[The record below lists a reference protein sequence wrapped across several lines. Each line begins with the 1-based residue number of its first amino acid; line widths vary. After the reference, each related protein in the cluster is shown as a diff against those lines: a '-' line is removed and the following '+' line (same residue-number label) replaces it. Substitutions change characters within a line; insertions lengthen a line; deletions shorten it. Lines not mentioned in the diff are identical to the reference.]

1 MSYSGTQIILLI
13 KATFI
18 IIFAIYIFYT
28 LSNRKKID
36 LFSPL
41 YIFPLAYIF
50 YLYSG
55 SLDIIQDTYT
65 ITAKQWTFYLC
76 GLFCFYAGALIP
88 FFKEKTAGQKTPG
101 YDKPWEKNRLI
112 FILSMIFLAVVVT
125 RLFIYSKVGIPLLS
139 SDVNLARLEA
149 FKSGYL
155 GEISIS
161 TEVVFMAAF
170 AGLLIYKKNR
180 FPFYVLLVICLVF
193 ALLTGTRTS
202 LIRQIFP
209 CIILYHYLH
218 KKISIRTF
226 TIIIM
231 IALIFIGSMSFFR
244 VYKMWGSLEVESL
257 REQNYSP
264 LGFWLFY
271 VFRDFK
277 HGPEGFARILEVIP
291 GKFNYQFG
299 RLHILPFLMPLPGH
313 TPQPGVVF
321 KDMVGAEFTGV
332 GLAATLLAPQY
343 ADFGIAG
350 ILLGMFLV
358 GVIFEYTYLLARK
371 KNHHFYYL
379 VYGAIFITLILGIR
393 TNYLNFEIIWT
404 IFLLTLIH
412 FLVGK
417 KTTISSENK
426 NE

>member
-1 MSYSGTQIILLI
+1 
-13 KATFI
+13 
-18 IIFAIYIFYT
+18 
-28 LSNRKKID
+28 
-36 LFSPL
+36 L

-50 YLYSG
+50 YLYLG
-55 SLDIIQDTYT
+55 SLDVIQDTYT
-65 ITAKQWTFYLC
+65 ITAKQWTFYLS

-88 FFKEKTAGQKTPG
+88 FFKEKAGGQKTRD
-101 YDKPWEKNRLI
+101 YDKPWQKGRLI
-112 FILSMIFLAVVVT
+112 FILSMIFLAVAAT
-125 RLFIYSKVGIPLLS
+125 RIFIYSRVGIPLLS

-155 GEISIS
+155 AEISIS

-170 AGLLIYKKNR
+170 AGLLFFKKNR
-180 FPFYVLLVICLVF
+180 FPFYALFVLSLVL

-209 CIILYHYLH
+209 CIILYHYVH

-226 TIIIM
+226 AIIVM
-231 IALIFIGSMSFFR
+231 IALVFIGSMSFFR

-257 REQNYSP
+257 REQNYTP
-264 LGFWLFY
+264 AGFWLHY

-291 GKFNYQFG
+291 KKFNYQFG

-313 TPQPGVVF
+313 HPQPGVVF
-321 KDMVGAEFTGV
+321 KDMVGAEFIGV

-343 ADFGIAG
+343 ADFGVVG

-358 GVIFEYTYLLARK
+358 GVLVEYIYLLAKR
-371 KNHHFYYL
+371 KNHPFYYL
-379 VYGAIFITLILGIR
+379 IYGAIFITLILGIR

-404 IFLLTLIH
+404 IFLLIIIH

-417 KTTISSENK
+417 KITKSSENK